1 MAVNRLTSMS
11 ALSNAHTQEGGKPP
25 LCVGVNSNA
34 PPEKIKKGVSVKY
47 AHDPNKKWHVLRVTY
62 HREQKAFD
70 YLLSMGLQ
78 VYMPMQYSIRTENGR
93 KHRIKTPLIPNI
105 LFVYTEPETINQ
117 HIKGKFSV
125 SFITYYYN
133 HFQKLPDGKNPPLVV
148 PYHDMMNFIR
158 VTATDNEHV
167 RMVQPHQCHYKGG
180 EKVRVVDG
188 DFAGVVG
195 RVARVSGQQ
204 RVVVELEGVCLVSTA
219 YIPTAFLRKME

>member
-105 LFVYTEPETINQ
+105 LFVYTEPET
-117 HIKGKFSV
+117 
-125 SFITYYYN
+125 
-133 HFQKLPDGKNPPLVV
+133 
-148 PYHDMMNFIR
+148 
-158 VTATDNEHV
+158 
-167 RMVQPHQCHYKGG
+167 
-180 EKVRVVDG
+180 
-188 DFAGVVG
+188 
-195 RVARVSGQQ
+195 
-204 RVVVELEGVCLVSTA
+204 STN
-219 YIPTAFLRKME
+219 T